1 MARGAQTWGSG
12 TWESAVIT
20 GEFAAI
26 RSAGFLAVGRV
37 LGAAV
42 YDVVGVRLTIGFSR
56 SAETAGAPAL
66 AIMSLSDRQTGGV
79 TFGPGGASEK
89 RRV

>member
-1 MARGAQTWGSG
+1 VTA
-12 TWESAVIT
+12 

-42 YDVVGVRLTIGFSR
+42 YDVVGVR
-56 SAETAGAPAL
+56 
-66 AIMSLSDRQTGGV
+66 GV
-79 TFGPGGASEK
+79 TIRPG